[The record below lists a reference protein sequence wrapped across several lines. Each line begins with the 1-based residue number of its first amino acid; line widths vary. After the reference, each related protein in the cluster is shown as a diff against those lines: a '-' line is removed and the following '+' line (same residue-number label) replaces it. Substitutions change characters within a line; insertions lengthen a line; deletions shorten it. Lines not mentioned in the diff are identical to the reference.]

1 MLTAAIIEQNNK
13 LRARLARQERQLKA
27 VRCPQLYLLNMV
39 ITLLLGIVLGFLL
52 FFVVCGGC

>member
-13 LRARLARQERQLKA
+13 LRAQLARQERQLKA

>member
-13 LRARLARQERQLKA
+13 LRAQLARQERQLKA
-27 VRCPQLYLLNMV
+27 VQCPQLYLLNMV

>member
-13 LRARLARQERQLKA
+13 LRAQLARRERQLKA

-52 FFVVCGGC
+52 FFVICGGC